1 MYLRGLLCIKFVH
14 MLLLCF
20 NREVQ
25 FLFAYP
31 IFQYCCFVSADV
43 LVGLAP
49 IDGEPFAT
57 RLHRNGFPEDSGERG
72 GKTGDGSDGAR
83 TWTWKSWYTFSP
95 HGRLVRS
102 ILLTNVLSFLL
113 TNVKDIDSLCPNF

>member
-1 MYLRGLLCIKFVH
+1 

-31 IFQYCCFVSADV
+31 IFQYCCFVSADA

-57 RLHRNGFPEDSGERG
+57 RLHRNGFPEDTVVRGEA
-72 GKTGDGSDGAR
+72 KPETGVMELA
-83 TWTWKSWYTFSP
+83 
-95 HGRLVRS
+95 HGLGRVGTHS
-102 ILLTNVLSFLL
+102 HHTV
-113 TNVKDIDSLCPNF
+113 V